1 MNSLPESFLAV
12 PLPEYECTR
21 KEVLQQYQI
30 LDTEPELVFDE
41 LTQLA
46 AQICET
52 RVALINFVDGD
63 RQWFKSRIG
72 TDTIESPLDAGFC
85 PLVVHSG
92 VSLIIPDT
100 LADERFANNP
110 VVQASPHVRFYAG
123 VPLVT
128 SQGYVLGTLCV
139 LDFVPRQL
147 NPIQLQSLQT
157 LSRQVMTQLEAQL
170 SARRIRQMDAALIQV
185 TQGVC
190 AAVGEAFFYSLV
202 KHLSDALGVEYA
214 YVCQINQTDPD
225 KASTIAF
232 QVCGQVADNIEYS
245 LEGTLCREV
254 ITKQSLCCYPRNLQ
268 AYFPDLDILEEM
280 AVESFAGVPL
290 SDSDGVPLG
299 VLGVMGRQPFTNVQ
313 LIESL
318 LSIFAAR
325 AVTELE
331 RQQAEIERALLLQR
345 EQIARQQAE
354 TANRVKDE
362 FLAVLSHELRTPLN
376 PILGWSKLL
385 QSGKLDATKTVYALE
400 TIQRNVNL
408 QTQLIDD
415 LLDVSRILRGKL
427 LLNMH
432 PVNLASIAQA
442 GIETVRLAAE
452 AKSIQ
457 IQTYFDP
464 NLGKVLGDAGRL
476 QQVVWN
482 LLSNAVKFTP
492 TGGRVEIRLEQNDS
506 NAQISVSDTGNG
518 IDAEFLPYVFETF
531 RQADSTI
538 TRKFGGL
545 GLGLAIA
552 RHLVELHGG
561 TINAHSAGSGL
572 GATFIV
578 QLPLTNPY
586 PDSISDFITLTSAT
600 AKPIN

>member
-1 MNSLPESFLAV
+1 MNRLPESFLAV
-12 PLPEYECTR
+12 PLPENECKR
-21 KEVLQQYQI
+21 LEVLQQYQI
-30 LDTEPELVFDE
+30 LDTEPEAIFDE
-41 LTQLA
+41 LSQLA
-46 AQICET
+46 AQICQT
-52 RVALINFVDGD
+52 PVAVINFVTGD
-63 RQWFKSRIG
+63 RQWFKSRSG
-72 TDTIESPLDAGFC
+72 TDTIEAPLDAGFC
-85 PLVVHSG
+85 PLVVQSG
-92 VSLIIPDT
+92 DRLIIPDT

-123 VPLVT
+123 IPLVT

-185 TQGVC
+185 SQGVC

-214 YVCQINQTDPD
+214 YVCQINQSDPD
-225 KASTIAF
+225 KATMIAF

-245 LEGTLCREV
+245 LEGTPCGEV
-254 ITKQSLCCYPRNLQ
+254 IRKRQLCCYPRNVQ
-268 AYFPDLDILEEM
+268 ACFPDAYSLGEM
-280 AVESFAGVPL
+280 EIQSYAAIPL
-290 SDSDGVPLG
+290 IDSSGIPLG

-318 LSIFAAR
+318 LSIFATR

-331 RQQAEIERALLLQR
+331 RQQAEAERAQLLQS
-345 EQIARQQAE
+345 EQTARQQAE

-385 QSGKLDATKTVYALE
+385 QSGKLDATKTAYALE

-432 PVNLASIAQA
+432 PVNLASITTA

-464 NLGKVLGDAGRL
+464 DVGKVLGDAGRL
-476 QQVVWN
+476 QQVIWN

-492 TGGRVEIRLEQNDS
+492 TGGRVEIRVEQIGL
-506 NAQISVSDTGNG
+506 NAQICVSDTGNG
-518 IDAEFLPYVFETF
+518 IDAEFIPYMFETF

-572 GATFIV
+572 GATFLV
-578 QLPLTNPY
+578 QLPLINSLSNDTTT
-586 PDSISDFITLTSAT
+586 TLTSTT
-600 AKPIN
+600 A

>member
-1 MNSLPESFLAV
+1 MNRLPESFLAV
-12 PLPEYECTR
+12 PLPENECKR
-21 KEVLQQYQI
+21 LEVLQQYQI
-30 LDTEPELVFDE
+30 IDTEPELVFDE
-41 LTQLA
+41 LTELA
-46 AQICET
+46 AQICQT

-63 RQWFKSRIG
+63 RQWFKSKVG
-72 TDTIESPLDAGFC
+72 TDTIEVPLDAGFC
-85 PLVVHSG
+85 PLVVQNG
-92 VSLIIPDT
+92 DRLIIPDT
-100 LADERFANNP
+100 LADEQFANNP
-110 VVQASPHVRFYAG
+110 VVVTSPQVRFYAG
-123 VPLVT
+123 IPLVT

-147 NPIQLQSLQT
+147 NAQQLQSLQT
-157 LSRQVMTQLEAQL
+157 LSRQVMTQLEAQFR
-170 SARRIRQMDAALIQV
+170 ARRIRQMDAALIQV
-185 TQGVC
+185 SQGVC

-214 YVCQINQTDPD
+214 YVCQINQSDPD
-225 KASTIAF
+225 KAKTIAF
-232 QVCGQVADNIEYS
+232 QVCGQVADNVEYL
-245 LEGTLCREV
+245 LEETPCGEV
-254 ITKQSLCCYPRNLQ
+254 IRKRQLSCYPRNVQ
-268 AYFPDLDILEEM
+268 AYFPDAYLLGEM
-280 AVESFAGVPL
+280 EIESYAAIPL
-290 SDSDGVPLG
+290 IDSSGVPLG

-313 LIESL
+313 LTESL

-331 RQQAEIERALLLQR
+331 RQQAEVERALLLRR
-345 EQIARQQAE
+345 EQTARQEAE
-354 TANRVKDE
+354 AANRIKDE

-385 QSGKLDATKTVYALE
+385 QSGKLDATKTAFALE

-427 LLNMH
+427 LLNIR

-457 IQTYFDP
+457 IQTYFDAD
-464 NLGKVLGDAGRL
+464 LGKVLGDAGRL

-492 TGGRVEIRLEQNDS
+492 AGGRVEIRVEQIGS
-506 NAQISVSDTGNG
+506 NAQICVSDTGNG
-518 IDAEFLPYVFETF
+518 IEPDFIQYMFESF

-561 TINAHSAGSGL
+561 TINAHSAGLGL

-578 QLPLTNPY
+578 QLPLINSLPNNTTT
-586 PDSISDFITLTSAT
+586 TLTSAS
-600 AKPIN
+600 AKPNN

>member
-1 MNSLPESFLAV
+1 MNRLPESFLAV
-12 PLPEYECTR
+12 PLPENECTR
-21 KEVLQQYQI
+21 LEMLQQYQI
-30 LDTEPELVFDE
+30 LDTEPETIFDE
-41 LTQLA
+41 LTELA
-46 AQICET
+46 AQICQT
-52 RVALINFVDGD
+52 PVALINFVTGD
-63 RQWFKSRIG
+63 RQWLKAKTG
-72 TDTIESPLDAGFC
+72 TDTIEAPLDVGFC
-85 PLVVHSG
+85 PIVVHSG
-92 VSLIIPDT
+92 DRLIIPDT
-100 LADERFANNP
+100 QADERFANNP

-123 VPLVT
+123 IPLVT
-128 SQGYVLGTLCV
+128 SSGYVLGTLCV

-185 TQGVC
+185 SQGVC

-214 YVCQINQTDPD
+214 YVCQINQNDPD
-225 KASTIAF
+225 KATTIAF
-232 QVCGQVADNIEYS
+232 QVGGQVADNVEYS
-245 LEGTLCREV
+245 LEQTPCGEV
-254 ITKQSLCCYPRNLQ
+254 IRKRQLCCYPRNVQ
-268 AYFPDLDILEEM
+268 AYFPDAYLLGEM
-280 AVESFAGVPL
+280 EIESYAAIPL
-290 SDSDGVPLG
+290 IDSSGIPLG
-299 VLGVMGRQPFTNVQ
+299 VLGVMGCQPFTNVQ

-318 LSIFAAR
+318 LSIFATR
-325 AVTELE
+325 AVAELE
-331 RQQAEIERALLLQR
+331 RQQAEAERAQLLQS
-345 EQIARQQAE
+345 EQTARQEAE

-385 QSGKLDATKTVYALE
+385 QSGKLDATKTAFALE

-432 PVNLASIAQA
+432 PVNLASITAA

-464 NLGKVLGDAGRL
+464 DLGKVLGDAGRL

-492 TGGRVEIRLEQNDS
+492 TGGRVEIRLEQIDS

-518 IDAEFLPYVFETF
+518 IEPEFIPYMFETF

-572 GATFIV
+572 GATFLV
-578 QLPLTNPY
+578 QLPLINSLPY
-586 PDSISDFITLTSAT
+586 DTTTTLTSTT
-600 AKPIN
+600 A